1 MTGPRIVV
9 AGDAPRELWA
19 AERGGESVTAS
30 RAWEIA
36 RGTMKTWRR
45 IASEQ
50 MNGSTFRGTAAT
62 RAGSAREA
70 ALLDEAADHLATCTP
85 NSALWAAADN
95 DLHRATPDGTGTD
108 AEGRPVVVEV
118 KSHEHGW
125 KATSIPLDH
134 MGQLQWQ
141 INVLGAHSGLYGF
154 EVRDEDDMPPT
165 DGATWIPVPRDDD
178 MIEWLVSR
186 ANAYIAWREAGCPEF
201 SLDADTPAEVR
212 RANAQWVVRK
222 RRLDKAVADEKP
234 AADALRKAIA
244 AHYPHA
250 ERFGATALGFLG
262 GFQLIPSSTTSID
275 EAAWADADPTG
286 HAAVEELRVKLALL
300 EANALARFPK
310 TTRRTPTLKFQEV
323 EDV

>member
-108 AEGRPVVVEV
+108 AEGRTVVVEV

-141 INVLGAHSGLYGF
+141 IHVLDAQYGLYGF
-154 EVRDEDDMPPT
+154 EVRDEDDMPPA

-178 MIEWLVSR
+178 MIAWLVER

-201 SLDADTPAEVR
+201 DRLPAEVR
-212 RANAQWVVRK
+212 RANARWVNRK
-222 RRLDKAVADEKP
+222 TKLDKLAAEEKD
-234 AADALRKAIA
+234 AAAALRKAIA

-250 ERFGATALGFLG
+250 ERFGATGLGYLG

-275 EAAWADADPTG
+275 EAAWRDGDPEQRTQ
-286 HAAVEELRVKLALL
+286 AETLRVALAQL
-300 EANALARFPK
+300 EADALARFPK
-310 TTRRTPTLKFQEV
+310 TTRRTPSLKFQEV